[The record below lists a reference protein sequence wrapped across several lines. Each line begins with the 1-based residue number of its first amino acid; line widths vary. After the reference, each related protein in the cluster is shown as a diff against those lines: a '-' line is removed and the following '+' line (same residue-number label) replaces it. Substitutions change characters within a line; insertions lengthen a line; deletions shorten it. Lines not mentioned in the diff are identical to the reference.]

1 MVTNSDNC
9 FRLEAVMARIQSEA
23 RTVQILSTSL
33 PVGPV
38 EKNAL
43 AKISERLE
51 SCCQSI
57 DAIAQDVKKGGF

>member
-1 MVTNSDNC
+1 
-9 FRLEAVMARIQSEA
+9 MARIQSEA